1 MHFLS
6 LRHLKDKRDQKEDQ
20 QAQQIPW
27 GSQTFPWKL
36 QSPCSWPEPL
46 CAPRCR
52 CGSEQVGG
60 QGDVERAQPP
70 GQAGPRPCGY
80 TDGLILVL
88 HPAGKAGR
96 KPRLQ
101 QIITRKQHKI
111 TKAHE
116 PATCVQCLTFSVTAA
131 QVQQLSRQL
140 GSC

>member
-6 LRHLKDKRDQKEDQ
+6 LRHLKDKRDQKEYQ
-20 QAQQIPW
+20 QAQQLPW

-80 TDGLILVL
+80 TDGLVLVL

-101 QIITRKQHKI
+101 LIITRKQHK
-111 TKAHE
+111 KHQSA
-116 PATCVQCLTFSVTAA
+116 
-131 QVQQLSRQL
+131 
-140 GSC
+140 